1 MRREVLRAVSIVL
14 GYSEPVLVDVSLTV
28 EEGEVVAVA
37 GPTGSGKTTLIM
49 VLAGLLRPWRGEVF
63 FMGRP
68 LWAQLPDARRFV
80 GVMFQNPDDMFF
92 NATVLEEIAY
102 TAVRIYGAEKGLEAA
117 RGVAEKLGISH
128 ILNKPPYRLSGGQKR
143 LVALAAAVVH
153 QPMLLLLDE
162 PSTYLDEESTE
173 RVIKL
178 LKELKSRGTAVLVV
192 THDAE
197 FICRVAD
204 ESYMLAEGRLINS
217 VPSFRRP
224 LCICGENRWGWEPG
238 RVQSG
243 EDA

>member
-1 MRREVLRAVSIVL
+1 M
-14 GYSEPVLVDVSLTV
+14 

-68 LWAQLPDARRFV
+68 IWAQLSDARRFV

-92 NATVLEEIAY
+92 SAIVLEEIAY
-102 TAVRIYGAEKGLEAA
+102 TAVRVYGAEKGLEAA
-117 RGVAEKLGISH
+117 REIAEKLGISH
-128 ILNKPPYRLSGGQKR
+128 ILNKPPYKLSGGQKR
-143 LVALAAAVVH
+143 LVALATAVVH
-153 QPMLLLLDE
+153 QPKLLLLDE

-197 FICRVAD
+197 FIRRVAD
-204 ESYMLAEGRLINS
+204 ESYMLAEG
-217 VPSFRRP
+217 
-224 LCICGENRWGWEPG
+224 
-238 RVQSG
+238 
-243 EDA
+243 